1 MSGTGEEMKTS
12 SIRVFTSGAYE
23 DTVREIHGIGGDEY
37 IDILVSEVHRNEKV
51 KTKLYRLEFNEL
63 LKMIEQ
69 EAKEVK
75 K

>member
-1 MSGTGEEMKTS
+1 MKTS